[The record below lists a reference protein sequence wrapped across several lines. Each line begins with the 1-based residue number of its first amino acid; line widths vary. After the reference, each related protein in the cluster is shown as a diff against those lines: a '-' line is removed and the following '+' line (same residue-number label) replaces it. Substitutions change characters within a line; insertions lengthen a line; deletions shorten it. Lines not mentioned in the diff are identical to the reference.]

1 MSESAAEACARPP
14 TRCGARVCHLPKWP
28 FSSSL
33 HHVLQV
39 LGEGRTSGARGSG
52 CPCGGGALAAAQ
64 TGPGTVGAVCR
75 SCGFW
80 TPCTMSYKF
89 WEKGARRE
97 RGDPAVPAAEARWPP
112 PRQVLGPWV
121 PFAEVAVFGLPAT
134 CLKKE
139 KGKRRGYGDRAL
151 PGGRDAL
158 AAAERLAAPSSS
170 FRPSMGTRGCGRPGG
185 RVVLAP
191 AKSGPSR
198 GSRTV
203 LQKFFKEAIFKLSV
217 TRLTI
222 LEREGE
228 MSVHGDRDLP
238 CGGVALAAAELEAAP
253 CIFSPSIFRL
263 PAPRLDPKFRKIRKH
278 PARAPP
284 PDGNG
289 RRVRQAGRPDSVR
302 RPGGPSGPSSAFWHV
317 AIFGL
322 PAPCLRAGTI
332 YKG

>member
-1 MSESAAEACARPP
+1 
-14 TRCGARVCHLPKWP
+14 
-28 FSSSL
+28 
-33 HHVLQV
+33 
-39 LGEGRTSGARGSG
+39 
-52 CPCGGGALAAAQ
+52 
-64 TGPGTVGAVCR
+64 
-75 SCGFW
+75 
-80 TPCTMSYKF
+80 MSYKF

-170 FRPSMGTRGCGRPGG
+170 FRPSTGTRGCGRPGG

-263 PAPRLDPKFRKIRKH
+263 PAPRLDPKFRKIRKT
-278 PARAPP
+278 P
-284 PDGNG
+284 GQG
-289 RRVRQAGRPDSVR
+289 TTAGRERAKGTSGWSAGQ
-302 RPGGPSGPSSAFWHV
+302 RPTTGRPLRPLQRLLARCYFWT
-317 AIFGL
+317 
-322 PAPCLRAGTI
+322 PCTLS
-332 YKG
+332 KGRDYI